1 MGSFNART
9 LININSGRLFA
20 KEKETVGIESNITSA
35 STQQL
40 DLIGW
45 WACEIFSVNS
55 ISL

>member
-20 KEKETVGIESNITSA
+20 KEKETVGIESDITSA

-45 WACEIFSVNS
+45 SGV
-55 ISL
+55 SLPHRNL